1 MIVCSAWCLPELM
14 HMQISSNHLTSPF
27 HTEMHHG
34 RRDRSEDI
42 RKGGMMEGVFLFFF
56 NFQPTC
62 WMHCWMT
69 GSVQW
74 AQYQTKVP
82 AYSAFLIRCV
92 DKNHSSVPV
101 FSNMMHLVSF
111 GLVVVIWI
119 KMNGKKTV
127 VCVPLSLSNVGQQVS
142 SPCAFWII
150 SWFNC
155 DLLESIHPLGRAEEC
170 LNNFFFFFF

>member
-1 MIVCSAWCLPELM
+1 MAVTTYMIVCSAWCLPELM
-14 HMQISSNHLTSPF
+14 HMQISSNHLMSPF

-111 GLVVVIWI
+111 GIVVVIWI
-119 KMNGKKTV
+119 KMNEWKSCRLCLW
-127 VCVPLSLSNVGQQVS
+127 VCQMLVS
-142 SPCAFWII
+142 KWVRLVRF
-150 SWFNC
+150 
-155 DLLESIHPLGRAEEC
+155 G
-170 LNNFFFFFF
+170 